1 MDIPKAI
8 IIAALIISAT
18 FAFMSRYSLHY
29 ALGVGG
35 GAVLRFNQLTGSIS
49 HCIENESQ
57 PGRISEIVCY

>member
-1 MDIPKAI
+1 MLDTPRAI

-29 ALGVGG
+29 TLGNGG

-49 HCIENESQ
+49 NCIESK